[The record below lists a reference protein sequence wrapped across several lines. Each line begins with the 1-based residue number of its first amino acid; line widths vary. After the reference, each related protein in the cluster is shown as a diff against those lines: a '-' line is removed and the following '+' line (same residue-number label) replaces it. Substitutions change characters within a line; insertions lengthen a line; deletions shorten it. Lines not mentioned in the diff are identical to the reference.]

1 MRKVLF
7 IFLFL
12 IRSSRPRFNPEVF
25 ERRDAYNY
33 VNDPILNASTDAG
46 TLVLPIES
54 PSGLLHRPASL
65 QTENS
70 VVGLAMFS
78 FFFAGFQRLVGS
90 LRAANFTGNIILGV
104 SPSIS
109 KAELAYLKSYDVT
122 MFAVETADCDQSIY
136 KSAPA
141 NSATDKRVGGGLM
154 RGRCI
159 KGLEHLK
166 IEMGRFELARQWI
179 SDCSGC
185 TGWTLVMDTR
195 DAFFQRDPLVSLGDA
210 HTASVDLMFIEE
222 IAPHTSPVKDRRR
235 SFVAGNVRN
244 EIHTVPCYGRELYDK
259 YAQRPVLNSGSVI
272 GTRQGIMRFLN
283 VLVDEFISKAL
294 DKKKPKCRSPF
305 TTDQWTMNWL
315 YYAGRFGRP
324 EHTVTIPWGMG
335 PVQTLGKVC
344 VSADKKL
351 GAGDLVQRG
360 PDGLIV
366 NRFDGQVAALIHQ
379 FDRCGEWIRDFMRS
393 RPDMFAR
400 PAL

>member
-1 MRKVLF
+1 
-7 IFLFL
+7 
-12 IRSSRPRFNPEVF
+12 
-25 ERRDAYNY
+25 
-33 VNDPILNASTDAG
+33 
-46 TLVLPIES
+46 
-54 PSGLLHRPASL
+54 
-65 QTENS
+65 
-70 VVGLAMFS
+70 
-78 FFFAGFQRLVGS
+78 
-90 LRAANFTGNIILGV
+90 
-104 SPSIS
+104 
-109 KAELAYLKSYDVT
+109 
-122 MFAVETADCDQSIY
+122 
-136 KSAPA
+136 
-141 NSATDKRVGGGLM
+141 
-154 RGRCI
+154 
-159 KGLEHLK
+159 
-166 IEMGRFELARQWI
+166 
-179 SDCSGC
+179 
-185 TGWTLVMDTR
+185 
-195 DAFFQRDPLVSLGDA
+195 
-210 HTASVDLMFIEE
+210 MFIEE